1 MQYRLV
7 TVNVVNLF
15 FNTYL
20 SLQNA
25 KSHDEPAPEPK
36 AERKAELATMS

>member
-1 MQYRLV
+1 MVPIQYRLV

-25 KSHDEPAPEPK
+25 KGDGDEAEAAP
-36 AERKAELATMS
+36 RKTE